1 MDDLQVRRSILSDPK
16 GRDEALNEAIKN
28 DIAKQKFVQEIDALD
43 DKIAQAMNIPVPDG
57 LYDKL
62 ILRQTLA
69 SHQQQKSKTRVRLAM
84 AASVAFVMGLTVNFM
99 MFSSTYK
106 NLGDYAIA
114 HVNHEASHFSNN
126 GQPTV
131 TLASLND
138 KMSAFKGSFNS
149 TFGTLMF
156 ADYCHFDG
164 SKSLHLVFQGQSSP
178 VNVFILPDDKDI
190 EFVANFANDKLQ
202 GRSLNFN
209 HSNIIVVGDKKE
221 PIQQWQDRVKKSIT
235 WSI

>member
-1 MDDLQVRRSILSDPK
+1 MDDLHIRRSILANPK
-16 GRDEALNEAIKN
+16 ARDEAMNEAIKN
-28 DIAKQKFVQEIDALD
+28 DPAKQKFVQDIDTLD
-43 DKIAQAMNIPVPDG
+43 EKIAQAMNIPVPDD
-57 LYDKL
+57 LYNKL

-114 HVNHEASHFSNN
+114 HVDHEASHFSNTD
-126 GQPTV
+126 QPNV

-138 KMSAFKGSFNS
+138 KMASFKGSFDS
-149 TFGTLMF
+149 TFGTLIF
-156 ADYCHFDG
+156 ADYCRFDG
-164 SKSLHLVFQGQSSP
+164 SKSLHLVFQGESSP
-178 VNVFILPDDKDI
+178 VNVFVLPNDEEI
-190 EFVANFANDKLQ
+190 EFNAKFANDALE

-209 HSNIIVVGDKKE
+209 HTNVIVVADKKE
-221 PIQQWQDRVKKSIT
+221 PLEQWQERIKNDII

>member
-1 MDDLQVRRSILSDPK
+1 MDDLHIRRSILADPK
-16 GRDEALNEAIKN
+16 ARDEAMNEAIKS
-28 DIAKQKFVQEIDALD
+28 DPVKQKFVQDVEALD
-43 DKIAQAMNIPVPDG
+43 DKIAQAMNVPVPDD
-57 LYDKL
+57 LYNKL

-84 AASVAFVMGLTVNFM
+84 AASVAFVLGLTVNFM

-114 HVNHEASHFSNN
+114 HVDHEASHFSNADEAN
-126 GQPTV
+126 V

-138 KMSAFKGSFNS
+138 KMASFKGSFNS
-149 TFGTLMF
+149 TFGTLIF
-156 ADYCHFDG
+156 ADYCRFDG
-164 SKSLHLVFQGQSSP
+164 SKSLHLVFQGESSP
-178 VNVFILPDDKDI
+178 VNVFIVPNDEDI
-190 EFVANFANDKLQ
+190 EFNAKFANDRLE

-209 HSNIIVVGDKKE
+209 HSNVIVVGDKKE
-221 PIQQWQDRVKKSIT
+221 PLQQWQERINNNIT

>member
-1 MDDLQVRRSILSDPK
+1 MDDLQIRRSILSEPNS
-16 GRDEALNEAIKN
+16 RDDAMNAAIKN
-28 DIAKQKFVQEIDALD
+28 DPAKQKFAKEIDALEV
-43 DKIAQAMNIPVPDG
+43 KITQAINIDVPDD
-57 LYDKL
+57 LANKL

-126 GQPTV
+126 DQPTV
-131 TLASLND
+131 TLASLNQ
-138 KMSAFKGSFNS
+138 KMAAFKGSFDS
-149 TFGTLMF
+149 TFGTLIF
-156 ADYCHFDG
+156 ADYCRFDG

-178 VNVFILPDDKDI
+178 VNIFILPNNKDI
-190 EFVANFANDKLQ
+190 EFIADFANDKLQ
-202 GRSLNFN
+202 GRSVNFN
-209 HSNIIVVGDKKE
+209 QSNIIVVGDKNE
-221 PIQQWQDRVKKSIT
+221 PIQQWQERVNKNLT

>member
-1 MDDLQVRRSILSDPK
+1 MDDLHIRRSILADPK
-16 GRDEALNEAIKN
+16 ARDEAMIEAIKN
-28 DIAKQKFVQEIDALD
+28 DPAKQKFVHEIDALD
-43 DKIAQAMNIPVPDG
+43 DKIAQAMNIPVPDD
-57 LYDKL
+57 LYNKL

-114 HVNHEASHFSNN
+114 HVAHEASHFSNTDQAN
-126 GQPTV
+126 V

-138 KMSAFKGSFNS
+138 KMASFKGSFDS
-149 TFGTLMF
+149 TFGTLIF
-156 ADYCHFDG
+156 ADYCRFDG
-164 SKSLHLVFQGQSSP
+164 SKSLHLVFQGESSP
-178 VNVFILPDDKDI
+178 VNVFIVPNDDEI
-190 EFVANFANDKLQ
+190 EFNAKFANETLE

-209 HSNIIVVGDKKE
+209 HSNVIVVGDKKE
-221 PIQQWQDRVKKSIT
+221 PLSQWQERISNNIT

>member
-1 MDDLQVRRSILSDPK
+1 MDDLHIRRSILADPK
-16 GRDEALNEAIKN
+16 ARDEAMNKAIKN
-28 DIAKQKFVQEIDALD
+28 DPAKQKFVQDIDTLD
-43 DKIAQAMNIPVPDG
+43 EKIAQAMNIPVPDD
-57 LYDKL
+57 LYNKL

-114 HVNHEASHFSNN
+114 HVDHEASHFSNTDQAN
-126 GQPTV
+126 V

-138 KMSAFKGSFNS
+138 KMASFKGSFDS
-149 TFGTLMF
+149 TFGTLIF
-156 ADYCHFDG
+156 ADYCRFDG
-164 SKSLHLVFQGQSSP
+164 SKSLHLVFQGKTSP
-178 VNVFILPDDKDI
+178 VNVFILPEDDEI
-190 EFVANFANDKLQ
+190 EFNAKFANESLE

-209 HSNIIVVGDKKE
+209 HTNVIVVGDKKE
-221 PIQQWQDRVKKSIT
+221 PLGQWQERIKNDII